1 MPEKETAILGGEFL
15 IADLEPGGMVTP
27 EQFNEEQVMM
37 ARTAE
42 AFVDQEVLPRLDE
55 MESGDHGVTV
65 ELLRAAGKLGLLGAD
80 VAEEYGGLGL
90 DKVTN
95 GRITEKM
102 ARGASFAASF
112 GTHVSI
118 GTLPIVF
125 FGNQSQKSSYLPR
138 LATGEMLASYAL
150 TEPDAG
156 SDALGGKT
164 IARLGDDGQTFLL
177 NGEKQWITNSGF
189 ADLFVLYA
197 KVDGEQMT
205 AFLVERNSP
214 GLTVGPEFK
223 KMGLLGSSTC
233 SVYLKDV
240 PVPAENVLGEVG
252 RGHIIAFNALNIGR
266 WKLAAGCLGS
276 CKAVLETSARYARE
290 RRQFGK
296 PIAEFPAIQQKLAQM
311 AARTFALESVVY
323 RTAGLFDHAL
333 ASAGADG
340 AVDAIGEYV
349 VEASINKVL
358 GSEVLDFVVDEGVQ
372 IHGGYGYMREFAVER
387 AYRDARI
394 NRIFEGTNEVN
405 RLLITRTLLRR
416 ALKERLPLLQAIQR
430 VQGELSSPTP
440 TGANVSPA
448 GASENGGALTGEM
461 TELSNLKRAT
471 VMLAGLGSQK
481 YLNRVEEEQEYLMAV
496 ADLAILVY
504 SWESMLLRARQL
516 HEQSGGQAT
525 EAAVDMAKLYG
536 EWALAEAEIT
546 AKRALAGMEQGDTLQ
561 DQLSILRK
569 LFRQTPVNTV
579 ELGRRIARRVL
590 DANGQLV
597 NR

>member
-1 MPEKETAILGGEFL
+1 
-15 IADLEPGGMVTP
+15 
-27 EQFNEEQVMM
+27 
-37 ARTAE
+37 
-42 AFVDQEVLPRLDE
+42 
-55 MESGDHGVTV
+55 
-65 ELLRAAGKLGLLGAD
+65 
-80 VAEEYGGLGL
+80 
-90 DKVTN
+90 
-95 GRITEKM
+95 
-102 ARGASFAASF
+102 
-112 GTHVSI
+112 
-118 GTLPIVF
+118 
-125 FGNQSQKSSYLPR
+125 
-138 LATGEMLASYAL
+138 
-150 TEPDAG
+150 
-156 SDALGGKT
+156 
-164 IARLGDDGQTFLL
+164 
-177 NGEKQWITNSGF
+177 
-189 ADLFVLYA
+189 
-197 KVDGEQMT
+197 
-205 AFLVERNSP
+205 
-214 GLTVGPEFK
+214 
-223 KMGLLGSSTC
+223 
-233 SVYLKDV
+233 
-240 PVPAENVLGEVG
+240 
-252 RGHIIAFNALNIGR
+252 
-266 WKLAAGCLGS
+266 
-276 CKAVLETSARYARE
+276 
-290 RRQFGK
+290 
-296 PIAEFPAIQQKLAQM
+296 
-311 AARTFALESVVY
+311 
-323 RTAGLFDHAL
+323 
-333 ASAGADG
+333 
-340 AVDAIGEYV
+340 
-349 VEASINKVL
+349 
-358 GSEVLDFVVDEGVQ
+358 
-372 IHGGYGYMREFAVER
+372 MREFAVER

-536 EWALAEAEIT
+536 EWTLAEAEIT